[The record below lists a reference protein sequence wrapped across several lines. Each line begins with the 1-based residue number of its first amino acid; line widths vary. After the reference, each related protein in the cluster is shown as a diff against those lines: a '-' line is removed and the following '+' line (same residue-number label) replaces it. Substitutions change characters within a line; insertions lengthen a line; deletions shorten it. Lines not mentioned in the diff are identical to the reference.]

1 MTFNAKALGMTGVY
15 LLVFVLAAF
24 LVDSGSSPIG
34 SLLIAAVVSRRCR
47 MGIRRVGKTE
57 RLATPLDCAQCAV
70 VRAGARCELPVV
82 ANRSA

>member
-34 SLLIAAVVSRRCR
+34 SLLIAAVVV
-47 MGIRRVGKTE
+47 VGVGWGFVASAKLNGWLNRIYASIGGT
-57 RLATPLDCAQCAV
+57 RPPLAADLAT
-70 VRAGARCELPVV
+70 G
-82 ANRSA
+82 